1 MKKKLYFNSKQN
13 HQNCQMYI
21 IFCLKKILD
30 KKSNIYMIVF
40 VFDFIKQIN
49 KTSQIKG
56 IHDEN
61 VT

>member
-40 VFDFIKQIN
+40 VFDFYKTN
-49 KTSQIKG
+49 K
-56 IHDEN
+56 
-61 VT
+61 

>member
-1 MKKKLYFNSKQN
+1 
-13 HQNCQMYI
+13 MYI